1 MQVIKNSRAF
11 AALTFFSAL
20 VLVIASFV
28 YFSDAPDEKVV
39 SYLQKEGYSD
49 IELGRYRLFSCFKGE
64 PNHDSFKA
72 KDNNGREVTGVA
84 CSSAGGDNFRIILDE
99 Y

>member
-11 AALTFFSAL
+11 AALKFFSAL

-49 IELGRYRLFSCFKGE
+49 KL
-64 PNHDSFKA
+64 
-72 KDNNGREVTGVA
+72 
-84 CSSAGGDNFRIILDE
+84 
-99 Y
+99 

>member
-11 AALTFFSAL
+11 AALKFFSAL

-39 SYLQKEGYSD
+39 S
-49 IELGRYRLFSCFKGE
+49 RL
-64 PNHDSFKA
+64 
-72 KDNNGREVTGVA
+72 
-84 CSSAGGDNFRIILDE
+84 SSERGLF
-99 Y
+99 